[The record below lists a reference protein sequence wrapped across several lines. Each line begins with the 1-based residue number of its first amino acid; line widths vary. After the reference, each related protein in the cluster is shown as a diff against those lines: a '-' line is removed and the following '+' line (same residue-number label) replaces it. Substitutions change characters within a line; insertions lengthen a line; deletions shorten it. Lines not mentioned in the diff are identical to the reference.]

1 MKRERP
7 SIEKLIPLTF
17 NDLNLMYEGKI
28 NGTPCILKPDKSSI
42 DKSVVANADHLWCE
56 YFSCSNLL
64 RKEFA
69 EQKDNKDLHKVEIKL
84 PFKLFLDN
92 NQELIIRHNTFS
104 YRTRA
109 DVPITINKPYV
120 AVIFDEIPEV
130 HFMCFD
136 IFRNQYSVFEV
147 QYKISAFP
155 ISATYERIFLGL
167 QKMKYHKFIF
177 EYWCEVRERNER
189 KYLNAPF
196 YCNISK
202 A

>member
-1 MKRERP
+1 MAN
-7 SIEKLIPLTF
+7 SLA
-17 NDLNLMYEGKI
+17 KI
-28 NGTPCILKPDKSSI
+28 HYL
-42 DKSVVANADHLWCE
+42 
-56 YFSCSNLL
+56 
-64 RKEFA
+64 
-69 EQKDNKDLHKVEIKL
+69 VEIKL

-130 HFMCFD
+130 HLMCFD

-155 ISATYERIFLGL
+155 ISATYERILELRPANPDYPVFRVDDPNEFRVWGVVIH
-167 QKMKYHKFIF
+167 MIRTF
-177 EYWCEVRERNER
+177 E
-189 KYLNAPF
+189 K
-196 YCNISK
+196 I
-202 A
+202 